1 MGRPL
6 IPPLAFTSSMAS
18 LVATRL
24 SRPAGPDGPVSE
36 LAKAMRIGAG
46 RLQTMAAQATARSR
60 TAPMTPAAMTP
71 ERDFGP
77 KKLPLLL
84 DGRNTKFWDVPR
96 LNMNSCS
103 RSVERLNAGHNL
115 YSGFGC

>member
-24 SRPAGPDGPVSE
+24 SRPAGRDGPVSE
-36 LAKAMRIGAG
+36 LAKAMQIGVG

-60 TAPMTPAAMTP
+60 TAPMTPAAMTR
-71 ERDFGP
+71 ERDFGL
-77 KKLPLLL
+77 KILPLLL
-84 DGRNTKFWDVPR
+84 DGRDVTG
-96 LNMNSCS
+96 
-103 RSVERLNAGHNL
+103 RSYDLASDRALSSLKTLVGNRRV
-115 YSGFGC
+115 

>member
-36 LAKAMRIGAG
+36 LAKAMRIAF
-46 RLQTMAAQATARSR
+46 AR
-60 TAPMTPAAMTP
+60 
-71 ERDFGP
+71 
-77 KKLPLLL
+77 
-84 DGRNTKFWDVPR
+84 
-96 LNMNSCS
+96 
-103 RSVERLNAGHNL
+103 RSVMDEA
-115 YSGFGC
+115 

>member
-18 LVATRL
+18 LVATKL

-84 DGRNTKFWDVPR
+84 DGRDVTGR
-96 LNMNSCS
+96 SYDLASDHALS
-103 RSVERLNAGHNL
+103 R
-115 YSGFGC
+115 

>member
-1 MGRPL
+1 MVWGLHATIRTVSASVL
-6 IPPLAFTSSMAS
+6 LTTSSMAS

-36 LAKAMRIGAG
+36 LAKAMRIDAG

-77 KKLPLLL
+77 KKNPFCLSAEGSLVVLKIWPLTTPFLAE
-84 DGRNTKFWDVPR
+84 D
-96 LNMNSCS
+96 SC
-103 RSVERLNAGHNL
+103 
-115 YSGFGC
+115 